1 MKKYCFLLLVAS
13 MFLSGCG
20 TTGKFVYPANYQ
32 KLVRL
37 YEQPKYNLTVAVLPF
52 EDMRGDVNSMGGFY
66 LYLIPLVPY
75 GSMKYER
82 PDAANFFN
90 TITKFEFNVTEDLSK
105 AVVVSLQRSGLFKD
119 VFFTFG
125 GEKANADLIIK
136 GKILSTDW
144 VGKIYSY
151 GLSIIGPDLW
161 FLGLPC
167 GSSNDVLKLEL
178 SLNKP
183 DTENVIWNYSFNKS
197 RRIVQGLYYDYGHDA
212 KAYTDLMEEG
222 MNEAIKS
229 LDEKLRTIPLEELK
243 KK

>member
-151 GLSIIGPDLW
+151 GLSVAGPALW
-161 FLGLPC
+161 IFGLPC
-167 GSSNDVLKLEL
+167 GSSNNKLSLEL
-178 SLNKP
+178 ELNDKKP
-183 DTENVIWNYSFNKS
+183 SKIWGYTLTKEAT
-197 RRIVQGLYYDYGHDA
+197 IVQGYYYSFGHDV
-212 KAYTDLMEEG
+212 KAYASLMEEG
-222 MNEAIKS
+222 MNEAVKD
-229 LDEKLRTIPLEELK
+229 LNNKLGILYSTESK
-243 KK
+243 K